1 MKHLFI
7 LILLTVISCNSI
19 SKQDHSASN
28 HLDKADSEFRYGQIK
43 ELVGDWYLEGGVRL
57 GETVEQ
63 NLDDPF
69 DTYSISSG
77 GHSVIEK
84 LFVGQPNEMVSVYYL
99 DNGQLKMDH
108 YCSLGNQP
116 RMVAIP
122 GNKERIDFEII
133 GISNLKDQD
142 ELHIS
147 SHALEFN
154 ENNELIAY
162 WGATEDGIAFDG
174 SMYRVRKNLP

>member
-19 SKQDHSASN
+19 RKQDHSVSN
-28 HLDKADSEFRYGQIK
+28 HLDKVDSEFRYEHIK

-57 GETVEQ
+57 GEKVEQ
-63 NLDDPF
+63 NLDNPF
-69 DTYSISSG
+69 VTYSISSG

-84 LFVGQPNEMVSVYYL
+84 LFVGQPNEMVSIYYL

-122 GNKERIDFEII
+122 GNQERIDFRII
-133 GISNLKDQD
+133 GLNEFGELEIKDGKKSVSEVIKDVDNNL
-142 ELHIS
+142 IW
-147 SHALEFN
+147 
-154 ENNELIAY
+154 I
-162 WGATEDGIAFDG
+162 I
-174 SMYRVRKNLP
+174 